1 MRNLTSI
8 LIAVIVA
15 IGIAGAQSYPD
26 TVDGHVAAATAAAGS
41 EYGALVKRLCTAAV
55 PPAPRNAS
63 AAAPRPA
70 GPPARETW
78 YAPPAKVFDNL
89 YFLGQSEYSAW
100 AVKTPGGIIII
111 DPIFDYSVE
120 EEVVNGLKA
129 LGSDPNDIKYVLISH
144 AHSDHVGGA
153 SYLQDRFNA
162 KVIMSEADWQLL
174 EGTKASWRKPRREL
188 VATDGQ
194 KLTLGGTTLTLTI
207 TPGHTLGTIS
217 TLIPVL
223 DNGKRHVAAYWGGTA
238 FNWVTNRTAY
248 ITPERPDSFW
258 FNHYI
263 QSAQRFRTLAR
274 NAGADVILSNHS
286 DFDGSDTKLPALAV
300 IGAASAVTRT
310 IAVTRVLGGAPVDEL
325 SPLDLSNQRQF
336 AALYGIAEGSEYYQ
350 IIDRDMRYASMTFNS
365 HPFPMLLHVAPGGLF
380 LLMAPLQLSAR
391 LRRRYA
397 TIHRSLGYLL
407 LLLAIPFALTGLY
420 IAVRDPVSGP
430 VGASAAVIA
439 GVLFIHAGARAYLAI
454 KAGDR
459 GSHRIWM
466 LRFLALAYSIAV
478 IRALSMIVLALAPIG
493 PRALLGPMFWVG
505 WIVSALL
512 AEWWIRNSRLRPAL
526 S

>member
-1 MRNLTSI
+1 MKNLTSM
-8 LIAVIVA
+8 LIAAIVTMA
-15 IGIAGAQSYPD
+15 IAGAQTYPD
-26 TVDGHVAAATAAAGS
+26 TVDGHVAAAMAAAGS
-41 EYGALVKRLCTAAV
+41 EYGALARRLCTAPA

-63 AAAPRPA
+63 PAAPRPA
-70 GPPARETW
+70 GAPARDTW

-89 YFLGQSEYSAW
+89 YFLGQTEYSAW

-174 EGTKASWRKPRREL
+174 EGTKASWRKPRRDL

-194 KLTLGGTTLTLTI
+194 QLTLGGTTLTLTI

-223 DNGKRHVAAYWGGTA
+223 DNGRRHVAAYWGGTA

-274 NAGADVILSNHS
+274 NAGAEVVLSNHS
-286 DFDGSDTKLPALAV
+286 DFAGSDTK
-300 IGAASAVTRT
+300 
-310 IAVTRVLGGAPVDEL
+310 
-325 SPLDLSNQRQF
+325 
-336 AALYGIAEGSEYYQ
+336 
-350 IIDRDMRYASMTFNS
+350 
-365 HPFPMLLHVAPGGLF
+365 
-380 LLMAPLQLSAR
+380 
-391 LRRRYA
+391 
-397 TIHRSLGYLL
+397 
-407 LLLAIPFALTGLY
+407 
-420 IAVRDPVSGP
+420 
-430 VGASAAVIA
+430 
-439 GVLFIHAGARAYLAI
+439 
-454 KAGDR
+454 
-459 GSHRIWM
+459 
-466 LRFLALAYSIAV
+466 
-478 IRALSMIVLALAPIG
+478 
-493 PRALLGPMFWVG
+493 
-505 WIVSALL
+505 
-512 AEWWIRNSRLRPAL
+512 RPAL
-526 S
+526 KTRKPGDRHPYVVGPDSVARYLTVAEECAKAGLLRAK